1 MMTNA
6 MVGHIQAAADQVAR
20 AGRSLSG
27 TGPGAAAFGAGAH
40 GLLGTLGQEA
50 HQRWQAALDAR
61 AREAAAHA
69 ARLRDFADLV
79 QRSILALAV
88 ADDEAR
94 RETDVAGGE
103 GVG

>member
-1 MMTNA
+1 MKPDAIREAAEQLARATRA
-6 MVGHIQAAADQVAR
+6 LGAADP
-20 AGRSLSG
+20 
-27 TGPGAAAFGAGAH
+27 GPTAFGAGAI
-40 GLLGTLGQEA
+40 GLLGAVGREA

-79 QRSILALAV
+79 QRGVDGLVA

-94 RETDVAGGE
+94 READATGGE
-103 GVG
+103 VR